1 MCDVFAYQ
9 CTVYCG
15 FLFDQ
20 EQKKLNYVAYAPIN
34 VKPEGGGD
42 RATHGNLTVMHI
54 PRVGIFT

>member
-34 VKPEGGGD
+34 VKPEGGIGQP
-42 RATHGNLTVMHI
+42 T
-54 PRVGIFT
+54 GI